1 MNRKIS
7 INVLYNLLGYTLP
20 LIFAL
25 FFIPVLLKNLGT
37 DRFGLLNL
45 AWILIGYFGFFDLGI
60 GRALTKIVAEKIGTH
75 QISEIPSLFW
85 TSIFLMFAFSSFI
98 AILLFIFSDNIIFS
112 FLKIPFNLQEEALS
126 AFYLLIISIPIV
138 STTAGMRGLFE
149 AYQRFDIVNIIRVI
163 LGVLSFLSPVIVVLF
178 TNNLFWII
186 SPLVII
192 RIIIWIIYLLQSFRL
207 NPAIKKNISLDMKL
221 IKPIFKLSSWMT
233 ISNITVP
240 IIVYLDRILIASLIS
255 ATAVAFYATPYEIIT
270 KLLIVPSALTAVLF
284 PTFSANYLIDNKA
297 TIRLSNKAMKYIA
310 LLLFPVIT
318 IIATFAFELLQLWLG
333 KDFATNS
340 YIILQFLSIGILFNS
355 VAYIPFSFI
364 EGIGRPDIT
373 AKIQLIELPF
383 YVIFMWIAI
392 ERNGVIGAAFIYMLR
407 MIIDCLLMIY
417 FSKRISGSKVKLQLN
432 KNFAFILFLVSNF
445 LLVMLIDI
453 IILKFIL
460 IAVLL
465 FSFLFLSWKYLL
477 DLDDKTF
484 ILTKIKPIIH
494 KAF

>member
-25 FFIPVLLKNLGT
+25 FFIPILLKNLGT

-45 AWILIGYFGFFDLGI
+45 AWIVIGYFGFFDLGI
-60 GRALTKIVAEKIGTH
+60 GRALTKIVAEKIGTNS
-75 QISEIPSLFW
+75 ISEIPSLFW
-85 TSIFLMFAFSSFI
+85 TSIFLMSAFSSFV
-98 AILLFIFSDNIIFS
+98 AILLFIFSDHIIFS
-112 FLKIPFNLQEEALS
+112 ALKIPFNLQEEALS

-178 TNNLFWII
+178 TNNLIWII
-186 SPLVII
+186 APLVLI

-207 NPAIKKNISLDMKL
+207 NPGIKKNIVLDIKL
-221 IKPIFKLSSWMT
+221 IKTIFRLSSWMT

-240 IIVYLDRILIASLIS
+240 IIVYVDRVLIASLIS
-255 ATAVAFYATPYEIIT
+255 AAAVAFYATPYEIIT
-270 KLLIVPSALTAVLF
+270 KLLIVPGALTAVLF

-297 TIRLSNKAMKYIA
+297 TIKLSNKAMKYIA
-310 LLLFPVIT
+310 LLLFP
-318 IIATFAFELLQLWLG
+318 IIAIISAFSFELLQLWLG

-355 VAYIPFSFI
+355 IAYIPFSFI

-373 AKIQLIELPF
+373 AKLQLIELPL

-392 ERNGVIGAAFIYMLR
+392 NSNGIYGAAFIYMLR
-407 MIIDCLLMIY
+407 MIIDCMLMIY
-417 FSKRISGSKVKLQLN
+417 FSKKIVGNKVKIQVN

-445 LLVMLIDI
+445 VLLI
-453 IILKFIL
+453 IIDLILLKFVL
-460 IAVLL
+460 IAILL
-465 FSFLFLSWKYLL
+465 LSFLFLSWKHFL
-477 DLDDKTF
+477 DLDDKTL
-484 ILTKIKPIIH
+484 ILTKIKPIIQ
-494 KAF
+494 KAV